1 MNTKEQF
8 TVRLEG
14 HVLSYVRRK
23 AHENDRTV
31 NKEISHL
38 LRRQAET
45 WPLEQSILEREE
57 KRAA

>member
-14 HVLSYVRRK
+14 HVLDYVRRK

-38 LRRQAET
+38 LRRQAEC
-45 WPLEQSILEREE
+45 WQLSQ
-57 KRAA
+57 KKAA